1 MADSR
6 RNSRQ
11 NHIALA
17 QQVIGV
23 VLERGMSPGDH
34 LPEQAFSEACG
45 VSRTPI
51 RAAFK
56 ILEEKEILTW
66 KEEEGY
72 FLEIGQADG
81 LTEEAHRLEDM
92 EDSLAQRILSDRADR
107 RIGDIQSISALV
119 RRYNVTRNSVLN
131 ALKILSRD
139 GVVTQLPGRSWAFQ
153 PMFDTPKAVDES
165 LAFRLT
171 IEPQAILAPGFIMDI
186 KKAGLLKMRMQE
198 LLDTQ
203 EGHITSTGFLR
214 LDTEFHSFIAEC
226 SGNRFARGALLAHHR
241 LRRATQKDISIPD
254 FRLRQSLD
262 EHLEI
267 LDSLERHQ
275 FELAADQMVLHL
287 RRSRIRRPEAANR
300 GIPPLMRGAR
310 Q

>member
-1 MADSR
+1 MAKSR

-17 QQVIGV
+17 QQVIGL
-23 VLERGMSPGDH
+23 VLERGMRPGDH
-34 LPEQAFSEACG
+34 LPEQAFSQACS

-56 ILEEKEILTW
+56 LLEEKEILSW
-66 KEEEGY
+66 REEEGF
-72 FLEIGQADG
+72 FLEIGRADE
-81 LTEEAHRLEDM
+81 LTEAVHRLEDM

-107 RIGDIQSISALV
+107 RIGDIQSVSALV
-119 RRYNVTRNSVLN
+119 RRYNVTRSSVLN

-165 LAFRLT
+165 LAFRLAT
-171 IEPQAILAPGFIMDI
+171 EPQAILAPGFIMDI
-186 KKAGLLKMRMQE
+186 KKAGLLKLRMQE
-198 LLDTQ
+198 LLETQ
-203 EGHITSTGFLR
+203 EGLITSTGFLR

-226 SGNRFARGALLAHHR
+226 SGNRFARGALMAHHR

-287 RRSRIRRPEAANR
+287 RRSRIRRPQAANR
-300 GIPPLMRGAR
+300 GIPPLMRGAH